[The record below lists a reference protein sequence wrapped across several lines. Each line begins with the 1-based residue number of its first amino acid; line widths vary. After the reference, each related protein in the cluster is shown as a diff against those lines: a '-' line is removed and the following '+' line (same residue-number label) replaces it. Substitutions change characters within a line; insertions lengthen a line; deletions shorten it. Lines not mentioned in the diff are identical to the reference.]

1 MKRNGA
7 TAIYPN
13 PRGAMDAFDYTAPAE
28 MFITQANSMR
38 RSPISYRRFGT
49 AAEAIQFA
57 VEQVPIK
64 LLAGAVLEV
73 AENRFDHRAIRALYE
88 RTSYPLKR
96 R

>member
-1 MKRNGA
+1 
-7 TAIYPN
+7 
-13 PRGAMDAFDYTAPAE
+13 

-38 RSPISYRRFGT
+38 RSPISYRRFRT

-73 AENRFDHRAIRALYE
+73 AENRFDHRAIRELYDKPA
-88 RTSYPLKR
+88 YPLKR
-96 R
+96 S